1 MGTIAV
7 VAKETLDAK
16 NLASLMYC
24 FRDSLQEHKESLNS
38 LNVYPVPDGDTG
50 SNMAATLNSVV
61 SEIESLEENLEL
73 ENIIDAIS
81 HGSLMGAR
89 GNSGVII
96 SQILRG
102 FVSKIKNASR
112 KTIDANLFS
121 EALSEAASA
130 AYEAVGNPVEGTI
143 LTVVR
148 ETAEAAEKAASEKLS
163 LLPLAEIARE
173 AAKRSLDSTPELL
186 PVLARA
192 GVVDAG
198 GSGFLLMLDSLLHII
213 DDRPMPE
220 PEVVTASVD
229 SLILDVHDET
239 SNSGTRYE
247 VMYFLDAPDDLIPDF
262 KKAWSEIGDS
272 IVVVGGENIWNC
284 HVHTNNIGAAVEA
297 GISIGKP
304 YEIRV
309 TDLFEEIA
317 GNYHDHD
324 IADPVGCS
332 VIAVAN
338 GDGIGEIFRSLGATR
353 IVNGGQSMNPST
365 ADLLEAA
372 EATASE
378 HVIILPNNSNIVA
391 VAEQVDSQTS
401 KTVRVVGTHTVTEG
415 FASLLGYDPEAT
427 SDKNQTGMLQ
437 ASQMVESGEITTAV
451 RNSTSEIGEIKKGNF
466 LGLQKGKVTVV
477 AETIVEA
484 TNNLLK
490 EMIRKNMFSKWTEK
504 EKEILLM
511 KRGRYVEYYLLYD
524 RGTKFGLNSGG
535 NSEAILMSMPPTA
548 EWE

>member
-7 VAKETLDAK
+7 MALETLDSK
-16 NLASLMYC
+16 SLANLMYC
-24 FRDSLQEHKESLNS
+24 FSDALQGHKESLNS

-50 SNMAATLNSVV
+50 SNMAATLSSVV
-61 SEIESLEENLEL
+61 SEINSLEENPVL
-73 ENIIDAIS
+73 ENIIEAIS

-102 FVSKIKNASR
+102 FVSEIKSAS
-112 KTIDANLFS
+112 KKDIDATLFS
-121 EALSEAASA
+121 RALSAAASA

-148 ETAEAAEKAASEKLS
+148 ETAEATEKAVSEEHA
-163 LLPLAEIARE
+163 LLQVAEIARE

-213 DDRPMPE
+213 DDRLMPE
-220 PEVVTASVD
+220 PEVVTVSAD
-229 SLILDVHDET
+229 SLILDTHDDM

-247 VMYFLDAPDDLIPDF
+247 VMYFLEAPDDSMPDF

-297 GISIGKP
+297 GISVGKP
-304 YEIRV
+304 YDIRV
-309 TDLFEEIA
+309 TDLFEEVA
-317 GNYHDHD
+317 ENHHDHD

-338 GDGIGEIFRSLGATR
+338 GDGIGQIFRSLGATL
-353 IVNGGQSMNPST
+353 IVSGGQSMNPST
-365 ADLLEAA
+365 ADLLKAV

-427 SDKNQTGMLQ
+427 SEKNQTGMFQ

-451 RNSTSEIGEIKKGNF
+451 RESKSEIGEIKKGDF
-466 LGLQKGKVTVV
+466 LGLQKGKVTVI

-484 TNNLLK
+484 AKNLLN
-490 EMIRKNMFSKWTEK
+490 EMIDDEHEIVTLVAGEDSNEK
-504 EKEILLM
+504 ETDQIVAWVCAEHEELE
-511 KRGRYVEYYLLYD
+511 VEVHEGGQPLYHYYI
-524 RGTKFGLNSGG
+524 GI
-535 NSEAILMSMPPTA
+535 E
-548 EWE
+548 

>member
-7 VAKETLDAK
+7 VVKETLDAK

-490 EMIRKNMFSKWTEK
+490 EMISDEHEIVTLVSGEDSNKK
-504 EKEILLM
+504 ETDEI
-511 KRGRYVEYYLLYD
+511 VAWVNAEYEELEIEVHEGGQPLYPYYI
-524 RGTKFGLNSGG
+524 GI
-535 NSEAILMSMPPTA
+535 E
-548 EWE
+548 

>member
-1 MGTIAV
+1 MTTIAV
-7 VAKETLDAK
+7 VVKKILDAK

-24 FRDSLQEHKESLNS
+24 FRDALQEHKESLNS

-50 SNMAATLNSVV
+50 SNMAATLNAVV
-61 SEIESLEENLEL
+61 SEIESLEENIEM
-73 ENIIDAIS
+73 EKIINAIS

-102 FVSKIKNASR
+102 FVAKIKTAGLE
-112 KTIDANLFS
+112 TIDAGLFS
-121 EALSEAASA
+121 EALSESASA

-148 ETAEAAEKAASEKLS
+148 EAAEATEKAVPSKCDLLS
-163 LLPLAEIARE
+163 LGEIARE
-173 AAKRSLDSTPELL
+173 AAKNSLDSTPELL

-198 GSGFLLMLDSLLHII
+198 GSGFLLMLDSLLHVI
-213 DDRPMPE
+213 DGRPMPE
-220 PEVVTASVD
+220 PEVVTVSVD
-229 SLILDVHDET
+229 SLVLDVHDDM
-239 SNSGTRYE
+239 SSSATRYE
-247 VMYFLDAPDDLIPDF
+247 VMYFLEAPDDLIPDF

-297 GISIGKP
+297 GISVGKP

-317 GNYHDHD
+317 DKHYDHD

-338 GDGIGEIFRSLGATR
+338 GAGIGEIFRSLGATR
-353 IVNGGQSMNPST
+353 IVSGGQSMNPST

-391 VAEQVDSQTS
+391 VAEQVNSQTS
-401 KTVRVVGTHTVTEG
+401 KTVRVVETHTITEG

-427 SDKNQTGMLQ
+427 SEKNQTGMSE
-437 ASQMVESGEITTAV
+437 ASQIVESGEVTTAV
-451 RNSTSEIGEIKKGNF
+451 RDSTSEVGEIKKGNF

-477 AETIVEA
+477 AENIVEA
-484 TNNLLK
+484 ATALLK
-490 EMIRKNMFSKWTEK
+490 KMIIDEHEIVTLISGEDSNEEETD
-504 EKEILLM
+504 EILAWINAEHEDLE
-511 KRGRYVEYYLLYD
+511 VEVHEGGQPLYPYYI
-524 RGTKFGLNSGG
+524 GI
-535 NSEAILMSMPPTA
+535 E
-548 EWE
+548 

>member
-7 VAKETLDAK
+7 VVKETLDAK

-427 SDKNQTGMLQ
+427 SEKNQTGMLQ

-451 RNSTSEIGEIKKGNF
+451 RDSTSEIGEIKKGNF

-490 EMIRKNMFSKWTEK
+490 EMISDEHEIVTLVSGEDSNKK
-504 EKEILLM
+504 ETDEI
-511 KRGRYVEYYLLYD
+511 VAWV
-524 RGTKFGLNSGG
+524 
-535 NSEAILMSMPPTA
+535 NSEYEELEVEVHEGGQPLYPYYIGI
-548 EWE
+548 E

>member
-1 MGTIAV
+1 MAL
-7 VAKETLDAK
+7 ETLDSK
-16 NLASLMYC
+16 NLANLMYC
-24 FRDSLQEHKESLNS
+24 FRDALQDHKESLNS

-50 SNMAATLNSVV
+50 SNMVATLNSVV
-61 SEIESLEENLEL
+61 SEIESLEENPEL
-73 ENIIDAIS
+73 ENIIEAIS

-89 GNSGVII
+89 GNSGVIV

-102 FVSKIKNASR
+102 FVSEIKSASR

-121 EALSEAASA
+121 EALSAASSA

-148 ETAEAAEKAASEKLS
+148 ETAEAAEKAASEES
-163 LLPLAEIARE
+163 DLLPVAEIARE
-173 AAKRSLDSTPELL
+173 AAKHSLDSTPELL

-198 GSGFLLMLDSLLHII
+198 GSGFLLMMDSLLHVI

-220 PEVVTASVD
+220 PEVVTVSVD

-247 VMYFLDAPDDLIPDF
+247 VMYFLEAPDDLIPDF

-297 GISIGKP
+297 GISVGKP

-309 TDLFEEIA
+309 TDLFEEVA
-317 GNYHDHD
+317 ENHHDHD
-324 IADPVGCS
+324 VADPVGCS

-353 IVNGGQSMNPST
+353 IVKGGQSMNPST

-391 VAEQVDSQTS
+391 VAEQVDLQTS

-427 SDKNQTGMLQ
+427 SDKNQTGMSQ

-451 RNSTSEIGEIKKGNF
+451 RESTTEIGEIKKGDF
-466 LGLQKGKVTVV
+466 LGLQKGKVTVI

-484 TNNLLK
+484 TKNLLK
-490 EMIRKNMFSKWTEK
+490 EMISDEHEIVTLVTGEESNQK
-504 EKEILLM
+504 ETDEITAWVDAE
-511 KRGRYVEYYLLYD
+511 YEVIEVEVHAGGQPLYPYYI
-524 RGTKFGLNSGG
+524 GI
-535 NSEAILMSMPPTA
+535 E
-548 EWE
+548 

>member
-7 VAKETLDAK
+7 VVKETLDAK

-96 SQILRG
+96 SEILRG

-451 RNSTSEIGEIKKGNF
+451 RDSTSEIGEIKKGNF

-490 EMIRKNMFSKWTEK
+490 EMISDEHEIVTLVSGEDSNKK
-504 EKEILLM
+504 ETDEIVAWVNAEYEELE
-511 KRGRYVEYYLLYD
+511 VEVHEGGQPLYPYYI
-524 RGTKFGLNSGG
+524 GI
-535 NSEAILMSMPPTA
+535 E
-548 EWE
+548 

>member
-1 MGTIAV
+1 MAL
-7 VAKETLDAK
+7 ETLDSK
-16 NLASLMYC
+16 NLANLMYC
-24 FRDSLQEHKESLNS
+24 FRDALQDHKESLNS
-38 LNVYPVPDGDTG
+38 LNVCPVPDGDTG
-50 SNMAATLNSVV
+50 SNMVATLNSVV
-61 SEIESLEENLEL
+61 SEIESLEENPEL
-73 ENIIDAIS
+73 ENIIEAIS

-89 GNSGVII
+89 GNSGVIV

-102 FVSKIKNASR
+102 FVSKIKSASR

-121 EALSEAASA
+121 EALSAASSA
-130 AYEAVGNPVEGTI
+130 AYAAVGNPVEGTI

-148 ETAEAAEKAASEKLS
+148 ETAEAAEKAVSEESDLLS
-163 LLPLAEIARE
+163 VAEIARE
-173 AAKRSLDSTPELL
+173 AAKHSLDSTPELL

-198 GSGFLLMLDSLLHII
+198 GSGFLLMMDSLLHVI

-220 PEVVTASVD
+220 PEVVTVSVD

-247 VMYFLDAPDDLIPDF
+247 VMYFLEAPDDLIPDF

-297 GISIGKP
+297 GISVGKP

-309 TDLFEEIA
+309 TDLFEEVA
-317 GNYHDHD
+317 ENHHDHD
-324 IADPVGCS
+324 VADPVGCS

-353 IVNGGQSMNPST
+353 IVKGGQSMNPST

-391 VAEQVDSQTS
+391 VAEQVDLQTS

-427 SDKNQTGMLQ
+427 SDKNQTGMSQ

-451 RNSTSEIGEIKKGNF
+451 RESTTEIGEIKKGDF
-466 LGLQKGKVTVV
+466 LGLQKGKVTVI

-484 TNNLLK
+484 TKNLLK
-490 EMIRKNMFSKWTEK
+490 EMISDEHEIVTLVTGEDSNQK
-504 EKEILLM
+504 ETDEITAWVDAE
-511 KRGRYVEYYLLYD
+511 YEVIEVEVHAGGQPLYPYYI
-524 RGTKFGLNSGG
+524 GI
-535 NSEAILMSMPPTA
+535 E
-548 EWE
+548 

>member
-1 MGTIAV
+1 MAL
-7 VAKETLDAK
+7 ETLDSK
-16 NLASLMYC
+16 NLANLMYC
-24 FRDSLQEHKESLNS
+24 FRDALQDHNESLNS

-50 SNMAATLNSVV
+50 SNMVATLNSVV
-61 SEIESLEENLEL
+61 SEIESLEENPEL
-73 ENIIDAIS
+73 ENIIEAIS

-89 GNSGVII
+89 GNSGVIV

-102 FVSKIKNASR
+102 FVSEIKSASI

-121 EALSEAASA
+121 EALSAASSA

-148 ETAEAAEKAASEKLS
+148 ETAEAAEKAASEES
-163 LLPLAEIARE
+163 DLLPVAEIARE
-173 AAKRSLDSTPELL
+173 AAKHSLDSTPELL

-198 GSGFLLMLDSLLHII
+198 GSGFLLMMDSLLHVI
-213 DDRPMPE
+213 DDRPMSE
-220 PEVVTASVD
+220 PEVVTVSVD

-247 VMYFLDAPDDLIPDF
+247 VMYFLEAPDDLIPDF

-297 GISIGKP
+297 GISVGKP

-309 TDLFEEIA
+309 TDLFEEVA
-317 GNYHDHD
+317 ENHHDHD
-324 IADPVGCS
+324 VADPVGCS

-353 IVNGGQSMNPST
+353 IVKGGQSMNPST

-391 VAEQVDSQTS
+391 VAEQVDLQTS

-427 SDKNQTGMLQ
+427 SDKNQTGMSQ

-451 RNSTSEIGEIKKGNF
+451 RESTTEIGEIKKGDF
-466 LGLQKGKVTVV
+466 LGLQKGKVTVI

-484 TNNLLK
+484 TKNLLK
-490 EMIRKNMFSKWTEK
+490 EMISDEHEIVTLVTGEDSNQK
-504 EKEILLM
+504 ETDEITAWVDAE
-511 KRGRYVEYYLLYD
+511 YEVIEVEVHAGGQPLYPYYI
-524 RGTKFGLNSGG
+524 GI
-535 NSEAILMSMPPTA
+535 E
-548 EWE
+548 

>member
-1 MGTIAV
+1 MAL
-7 VAKETLDAK
+7 ETLDSK
-16 NLASLMYC
+16 NLANLMYC
-24 FRDSLQEHKESLNS
+24 FRDALQDHKESLNS

-50 SNMAATLNSVV
+50 SNMVATLNSVV
-61 SEIESLEENLEL
+61 SEIESLEENPEL
-73 ENIIDAIS
+73 ENIIEAIS

-89 GNSGVII
+89 GNSGVIV

-102 FVSKIKNASR
+102 FVSKIKSASR

-121 EALSEAASA
+121 EALSAASSA

-148 ETAEAAEKAASEKLS
+148 ETAEAAEKAASEES
-163 LLPLAEIARE
+163 DLLPVAEIARE
-173 AAKRSLDSTPELL
+173 AAKHSLDSTPELL

-198 GSGFLLMLDSLLHII
+198 GSGFLLMMDSLLHVI

-220 PEVVTASVD
+220 PEVVTVSVD

-247 VMYFLDAPDDLIPDF
+247 VMYFLEAPDDLIPDF

-297 GISIGKP
+297 GISVGKP

-309 TDLFEEIA
+309 TDLFEEVA
-317 GNYHDHD
+317 ENHHDHD
-324 IADPVGCS
+324 VADPVGCS

-353 IVNGGQSMNPST
+353 IVKGGQSMNPST

-391 VAEQVDSQTS
+391 VAEQVDLQTS

-427 SDKNQTGMLQ
+427 SDKNQTGMSQ
-437 ASQMVESGEITTAV
+437 AAQMVESGEITTAV
-451 RNSTSEIGEIKKGNF
+451 RESTTEIGEIKKGDF
-466 LGLQKGKVTVV
+466 LGLQKGKVTVI

-484 TNNLLK
+484 TKNLLK
-490 EMIRKNMFSKWTEK
+490 EMISDEHEIVTLVTGEDSNQK
-504 EKEILLM
+504 ETDEITAWVDAE
-511 KRGRYVEYYLLYD
+511 YEVIEVEVHAGGQPLYPYYI
-524 RGTKFGLNSGG
+524 GI
-535 NSEAILMSMPPTA
+535 E
-548 EWE
+548 

>member
-220 PEVVTASVD
+220 PEVVTASLD

-239 SNSGTRYE
+239 SNS
-247 VMYFLDAPDDLIPDF
+247 LSLIH
-262 KKAWSEIGDS
+262 I
-272 IVVVGGENIWNC
+272 
-284 HVHTNNIGAAVEA
+284 
-297 GISIGKP
+297 
-304 YEIRV
+304 
-309 TDLFEEIA
+309 
-317 GNYHDHD
+317 
-324 IADPVGCS
+324 
-332 VIAVAN
+332 
-338 GDGIGEIFRSLGATR
+338 
-353 IVNGGQSMNPST
+353 
-365 ADLLEAA
+365 
-372 EATASE
+372 
-378 HVIILPNNSNIVA
+378 
-391 VAEQVDSQTS
+391 
-401 KTVRVVGTHTVTEG
+401 
-415 FASLLGYDPEAT
+415 
-427 SDKNQTGMLQ
+427 
-437 ASQMVESGEITTAV
+437 
-451 RNSTSEIGEIKKGNF
+451 
-466 LGLQKGKVTVV
+466 
-477 AETIVEA
+477 
-484 TNNLLK
+484 
-490 EMIRKNMFSKWTEK
+490 
-504 EKEILLM
+504 
-511 KRGRYVEYYLLYD
+511 
-524 RGTKFGLNSGG
+524 
-535 NSEAILMSMPPTA
+535 
-548 EWE
+548 

>member
-7 VAKETLDAK
+7 VVKETLDAK

-148 ETAEAAEKAASEKLS
+148 ETAEAAEKATSEKLS

-451 RNSTSEIGEIKKGNF
+451 RDSTSEIGEIKKGNF

-490 EMIRKNMFSKWTEK
+490 EMISDEHEIVTLVSGEDSNKK
-504 EKEILLM
+504 ETDEI
-511 KRGRYVEYYLLYD
+511 VAWV
-524 RGTKFGLNSGG
+524 
-535 NSEAILMSMPPTA
+535 NSEYEELEVEVHEGGQPLYPYYIGI
-548 EWE
+548 E

>member
-317 GNYHDHD
+317 GNYHDHG

-427 SDKNQTGMLQ
+427 SEKNQTGMLQ

-451 RNSTSEIGEIKKGNF
+451 RDSTSEIGEIKKGNF

-490 EMIRKNMFSKWTEK
+490 EMISDEHEIVTLVSGEDSNKK
-504 EKEILLM
+504 ETDEI
-511 KRGRYVEYYLLYD
+511 VAWV
-524 RGTKFGLNSGG
+524 
-535 NSEAILMSMPPTA
+535 NSEYEELEVEVHEGGQPLYPYYIGI
-548 EWE
+548 E

>member
-1 MGTIAV
+1 MAL
-7 VAKETLDAK
+7 ETLDPK
-16 NLASLMYC
+16 NLANLMHC
-24 FRDSLQEHKESLNS
+24 FRDALQDHKESLNS

-61 SEIESLEENLEL
+61 SEINSLEENAEL
-73 ENIIDAIS
+73 ENIIEAIS

-102 FVSKIKNASR
+102 FVSEIKSASR
-112 KTIDANLFS
+112 ETIDANLFS
-121 EALSEAASA
+121 EALSAAAAA

-148 ETAEAAEKAASEKLS
+148 ETAEAAEKAVSEKFS
-163 LLPLAEIARE
+163 LLPVAEIARE

-198 GSGFLLMLDSLLHII
+198 GSGFLLMMDSLLHVI

-220 PEVVTASVD
+220 PEAVTVSVD
-229 SLILDVHDET
+229 ALILDVHDET
-239 SNSGTRYE
+239 SNNGTRYE
-247 VMYFLDAPDDLIPDF
+247 VMYFLEAPDDSIPDF

-297 GISIGKP
+297 GISVGRP
-304 YEIRV
+304 YDIRV
-309 TDLFEEIA
+309 TDLFEEVA
-317 GNYHDHD
+317 ENYHDHE
-324 IADPVGCS
+324 ITDPVGCS

-353 IVNGGQSMNPST
+353 IVHGGQSMNPST

-427 SDKNQTGMLQ
+427 SEKNQTGMSQ
-437 ASQMVESGEITTAV
+437 ASQTVESGEITTAV
-451 RNSTSEIGEIKKGNF
+451 RGSTSEIGEIKKGDF
-466 LGLQKGKVTVV
+466 LGLQKGKVTVI
-477 AETIVEA
+477 AATIVEA

-490 EMIRKNMFSKWTEK
+490 EMISNEHEIVTLVAGEDSNEK
-504 EKEILLM
+504 ETDEIVAWVNAEYEELE
-511 KRGRYVEYYLLYD
+511 VEVHEGGQPLYLYYI
-524 RGTKFGLNSGG
+524 GI
-535 NSEAILMSMPPTA
+535 E
-548 EWE
+548 

>member
-7 VAKETLDAK
+7 VAIENLDANNIAK
-16 NLASLMYC
+16 LMYC
-24 FRDSLQEHKESLNS
+24 FRDALQEHKESLNS

-50 SNMAATLNSVV
+50 SNMTATLNSVV
-61 SEIESLEENLEL
+61 SEIESLEDPEF
-73 ENIIDAIS
+73 ENIIEAIS

-102 FVSKIKNASR
+102 FVSEIKNASK

-121 EALSEAASA
+121 DALRAAASA

-148 ETAEAAEKAASEKLS
+148 ETAEAAEKS
-163 LLPLAEIARE
+163 LLEHSNLLMVAETARE
-173 AAKRSLDSTPELL
+173 AAKRSLDSTPDLL

-198 GSGFLLMLDSLLHII
+198 GSGFLLMLDSLLHVI

-220 PEVVTASVD
+220 PEIVKASVD
-229 SLILDVHDET
+229 SLILDIHDDT
-239 SNSGTRYE
+239 TNSGTRYE
-247 VMYFLDAPDDLIPDF
+247 VMYFLDAPDDLIPGF

-304 YEIRV
+304 HDIRV

-317 GNYHDHD
+317 ENHHEQDH
-324 IADPVGCS
+324 ADPIGCS
-332 VIAVAN
+332 VIAVSN
-338 GDGIGEIFRSLGATR
+338 GDGIGDIFRSLGATR
-353 IVNGGQSMNPST
+353 VVSGGQSMNPST
-365 ADLLEAA
+365 ADLLEAV
-372 EATASE
+372 EAIASE

-401 KTVRVVGTHTVTEG
+401 KTIRVVETHTVTEG
-415 FASLLGYDPEAT
+415 FASLLGYDPEGT
-427 SDKNQTGMLQ
+427 SDKNQTDMTQ
-437 ASQMVESGEITTAV
+437 FSQMVESGEITTAV
-451 RNSTSEIGEIKKGNF
+451 RESASDVGQIKKGDF
-466 LGLQKGKVTVV
+466 LGLRKGKVTVI

-484 TNNLLK
+484 TRNLLK
-490 EMIRKNMFSKWTEK
+490 EMISDDHEIITLVAGRDSNKK
-504 EKEILLM
+504 ETDEVVAWVSNEYEALE
-511 KRGRYVEYYLLYD
+511 VEVHEGGQPLYQYYI
-524 RGTKFGLNSGG
+524 GI
-535 NSEAILMSMPPTA
+535 E
-548 EWE
+548 

>member
-1 MGTIAV
+1 MAL
-7 VAKETLDAK
+7 ETLDSK
-16 NLASLMYC
+16 NLANLMYC
-24 FRDSLQEHKESLNS
+24 FRDALQDHKESLNS

-50 SNMAATLNSVV
+50 SNMVATLNSVV
-61 SEIESLEENLEL
+61 SEIESLEENPEL
-73 ENIIDAIS
+73 ENIIEAIS

-89 GNSGVII
+89 GNSGVIV

-102 FVSKIKNASR
+102 FVSKIKSASR

-121 EALSEAASA
+121 EALSAASSA

-148 ETAEAAEKAASEKLS
+148 ETAEAAEKAASEES
-163 LLPLAEIARE
+163 DLLPVAEIARE
-173 AAKRSLDSTPELL
+173 AAKHSLDSTPELL

-198 GSGFLLMLDSLLHII
+198 GSGFLLMMDSLLHVI

-220 PEVVTASVD
+220 PEVVTVSVD

-247 VMYFLDAPDDLIPDF
+247 VMYFLEAPDDLIPDF

-297 GISIGKP
+297 GISVGKP

-309 TDLFEEIA
+309 TDLFEEVA
-317 GNYHDHD
+317 ENHHDHD
-324 IADPVGCS
+324 VADPVGCS

-353 IVNGGQSMNPST
+353 IVKGGQSMNPST

-391 VAEQVDSQTS
+391 VAEQVDLQTS

-427 SDKNQTGMLQ
+427 SDKNQTGMSQ
-437 ASQMVESGEITTAV
+437 AAQMVESGEITTAV
-451 RNSTSEIGEIKKGNF
+451 RESTTEIGEIKKGDF
-466 LGLQKGKVTVV
+466 LGLQKGKVTVI

-484 TNNLLK
+484 TKNLLK
-490 EMIRKNMFSKWTEK
+490 EMISDEHEIVTLVTGEDSNQK
-504 EKEILLM
+504 ETDEITAWVDAE
-511 KRGRYVEYYLLYD
+511 YEVIEVEVHAGGQPLSPYYI
-524 RGTKFGLNSGG
+524 GI
-535 NSEAILMSMPPTA
+535 E
-548 EWE
+548 

>member
-1 MGTIAV
+1 MTTIAV
-7 VAKETLDAK
+7 VVKKILDAK

-24 FRDSLQEHKESLNS
+24 FRDALQEHKESLNS

-50 SNMAATLNSVV
+50 SNMAATLNAVV
-61 SEIESLEENLEL
+61 SEIESLEENIEM
-73 ENIIDAIS
+73 EKIINAIS

-102 FVSKIKNASR
+102 FVAKIKTAGLE
-112 KTIDANLFS
+112 TIDAGLFS
-121 EALSEAASA
+121 EALSESASA

-148 ETAEAAEKAASEKLS
+148 EAAEATEKAVPSKCDLLS
-163 LLPLAEIARE
+163 LGEIARE
-173 AAKRSLDSTPELL
+173 AAKNSLDSTPELL

-198 GSGFLLMLDSLLHII
+198 GSGFLLMLDSLLHVI
-213 DDRPMPE
+213 DGRPMPE
-220 PEVVTASVD
+220 PEVVTVSVD
-229 SLILDVHDET
+229 SLVLDVHDDM
-239 SNSGTRYE
+239 SSSATRYE
-247 VMYFLDAPDDLIPDF
+247 VMYFLEAPDDLIPDF

-297 GISIGKP
+297 GISVGKP

-317 GNYHDHD
+317 DNHYDHD

-338 GDGIGEIFRSLGATR
+338 GSGIGEIFRSLGATR
-353 IVNGGQSMNPST
+353 IVSGGQSMNPST

-391 VAEQVDSQTS
+391 VAEQVNSQTS
-401 KTVRVVGTHTVTEG
+401 KTVRVVETHTVTEG

-427 SDKNQTGMLQ
+427 SEKNQTGMSE
-437 ASQMVESGEITTAV
+437 ASQMVESGEVTTAV
-451 RNSTSEIGEIKKGNF
+451 RDSTSEIGEIKKGNF

-477 AETIVEA
+477 AENIVEA
-484 TNNLLK
+484 ATALLK
-490 EMIRKNMFSKWTEK
+490 KMIIDEHEIVTLISGEDSNEEETD
-504 EKEILLM
+504 EILAWINAEHEDLE
-511 KRGRYVEYYLLYD
+511 VEVHEGGQPLYPYYI
-524 RGTKFGLNSGG
+524 GI
-535 NSEAILMSMPPTA
+535 E
-548 EWE
+548 

>member
-7 VAKETLDAK
+7 VALENLDSK
-16 NLASLMYC
+16 NLARLMHC
-24 FRDSLQEHKESLNS
+24 FSDALQDHRENLNS

-50 SNMAATLNSVV
+50 SNMSATLNSVV
-61 SEIESLEENLEL
+61 NEIESLGAEPEL
-73 ENIIDAIS
+73 ESVIDAIS

-102 FVSKIKNASR
+102 FVSEVKKNIH
-112 KTIDANLFS
+112 KKMIDTELFS
-121 EALSEAASA
+121 QALSAASAA

-148 ETAEAAEKAASEKLS
+148 ETAEAVERITEDGHDLLS
-163 LLPLAEIARE
+163 VVQAGRV
-173 AAKRSLDSTPELL
+173 AAKQSLDSTPDLL
-186 PVLARA
+186 PVLAKA

-198 GSGFLLMLDSLLHII
+198 GSGFLLLLDSFLYVI
-213 DDRPMPE
+213 DDHPIPE
-220 PEVVTASVD
+220 PEVLVTTVD
-229 SLILDVHDET
+229 SLILDSHDDV

-247 VMYFLDAPDDLIPDF
+247 VMYFLEAPDALISDF

-284 HVHTNNIGAAVEA
+284 HVHTNDIGAAVEA
-297 GISIGKP
+297 GIAIGKP

-309 TDLFEEIA
+309 TDLYEEVA
-317 GNYHDHD
+317 GNLHDHGSE

-365 ADLLEAA
+365 ADLLEAV
-372 EATASE
+372 EATSSE

-391 VAEQVDSQTS
+391 VAKQVDSQTTKS
-401 KTVRVVGTHTVTEG
+401 VCVVETHSVTEG

-427 SDKNQTGMLQ
+427 SEKNQTGMTQ
-437 ASQMVESGEITTAV
+437 ASHSVESGEITKAV
-451 RNSTSEIGEIKKGNF
+451 RDSSSDLGEIKKGDY
-466 LGLQKGKVTVV
+466 LGLKYGKVAVIASNLV
-477 AETIVEA
+477 GAA
-484 TNNLLK
+484 KNLLID
-490 EMIRKNMFSKWTEK
+490 MILDEH
-504 EKEILLM
+504 EILTLVS
-511 KRGRYVEYYLLYD
+511 GEGSTSQETDEIVSWVNTEYEELEVEVHEGGQPLYPYYI
-524 RGTKFGLNSGG
+524 GI
-535 NSEAILMSMPPTA
+535 E
-548 EWE
+548 

>member
-7 VAKETLDAK
+7 VVKETLDAK

-163 LLPLAEIARE
+163 LLPLVEIARE

-427 SDKNQTGMLQ
+427 SEKNQTGMLQ

-451 RNSTSEIGEIKKGNF
+451 RDSTSEIGEIKKGNF

-490 EMIRKNMFSKWTEK
+490 EMISDEHEIVTLVSGEDSNKK
-504 EKEILLM
+504 ETDEIVAWVNAEYEELE
-511 KRGRYVEYYLLYD
+511 VEVHEGGQPLYPYYI
-524 RGTKFGLNSGG
+524 GI
-535 NSEAILMSMPPTA
+535 E
-548 EWE
+548 

>member
-1 MGTIAV
+1 MTTIAV

-50 SNMAATLNSVV
+50 SNMAATLNAVV
-61 SEIESLEENLEL
+61 SEIESLEENIEM
-73 ENIIDAIS
+73 EKIINAIS

-102 FVSKIKNASR
+102 FVAKIKNAGLE
-112 KTIDANLFS
+112 TIDAGLFS
-121 EALSEAASA
+121 EALSESASA

-148 ETAEAAEKAASEKLS
+148 EAAEATEKAVPSKCDLLS
-163 LLPLAEIARE
+163 LGEIARE
-173 AAKRSLDSTPELL
+173 AAKHSLDSTPELL

-198 GSGFLLMLDSLLHII
+198 GSGFLLMLDSLLHVI
-213 DDRPMPE
+213 DGRPMPE
-220 PEVVTASVD
+220 PEVVTVSVD
-229 SLILDVHDET
+229 SLVLDVHDDM
-239 SNSGTRYE
+239 SSSATRYE
-247 VMYFLDAPDDLIPDF
+247 VMYFLEAPDDLIPDF

-297 GISIGKP
+297 GISVGKP

-317 GNYHDHD
+317 DNHYDHD

-338 GDGIGEIFRSLGATR
+338 GAGIGEIFRSLGATR
-353 IVNGGQSMNPST
+353 IVSGGQSMNPST

-391 VAEQVDSQTS
+391 VAEQVNSQTS
-401 KTVRVVGTHTVTEG
+401 KTVRVVETHTVTEG

-427 SDKNQTGMLQ
+427 SEKNQTGMSE
-437 ASQMVESGEITTAV
+437 ASQMVESGEVTTAV
-451 RNSTSEIGEIKKGNF
+451 RDSTSEIGEIKKGNF

-477 AETIVEA
+477 AENIVEA
-484 TNNLLK
+484 ATALLK
-490 EMIRKNMFSKWTEK
+490 KMIIDEHEIVTLISGEDSNEEETD
-504 EKEILLM
+504 EILAWINAEHEDLE
-511 KRGRYVEYYLLYD
+511 VEVHEGGQPLYPYYI
-524 RGTKFGLNSGG
+524 GI
-535 NSEAILMSMPPTA
+535 E
-548 EWE
+548 

>member
-1 MGTIAV
+1 MTTIAV

-50 SNMAATLNSVV
+50 SNMAATLNAVV
-61 SEIESLEENLEL
+61 SEIESLEENIEM
-73 ENIIDAIS
+73 EKIINAIS

-102 FVSKIKNASR
+102 FVAKIKTAGLE
-112 KTIDANLFS
+112 TIDAGLFS
-121 EALSEAASA
+121 EALSESASA

-148 ETAEAAEKAASEKLS
+148 EAAEATEKAVPSKCDLLS
-163 LLPLAEIARE
+163 LGEIARE
-173 AAKRSLDSTPELL
+173 AAKHSLDSTPELL

-198 GSGFLLMLDSLLHII
+198 GSGFLLMLDSLLHVI
-213 DDRPMPE
+213 DGRPMPE
-220 PEVVTASVD
+220 PEVVTVSVD
-229 SLILDVHDET
+229 SLVLDVHDDM
-239 SNSGTRYE
+239 SSSATRYE
-247 VMYFLDAPDDLIPDF
+247 VMYFLEAPDDLIPDF

-297 GISIGKP
+297 GISVGKP

-317 GNYHDHD
+317 DNHYDHN

-338 GDGIGEIFRSLGATR
+338 GAGIGEIFRSLGATR
-353 IVNGGQSMNPST
+353 IVSGGQSMNPST

-391 VAEQVDSQTS
+391 VAEQVNSQTS
-401 KTVRVVGTHTVTEG
+401 KTVRVVETHTVTEG

-427 SDKNQTGMLQ
+427 SEKNQTGMSE
-437 ASQMVESGEITTAV
+437 ASQMVESGEVTTAV
-451 RNSTSEIGEIKKGNF
+451 RDSTSEIGEIKKGNF

-477 AETIVEA
+477 AENIVEA
-484 TNNLLK
+484 ATALLK
-490 EMIRKNMFSKWTEK
+490 KMIIDEHEIVTLISGEDSNEEETD
-504 EKEILLM
+504 EILAWINAEHEDLE
-511 KRGRYVEYYLLYD
+511 VEVHEGGQPLYPYYI
-524 RGTKFGLNSGG
+524 GI
-535 NSEAILMSMPPTA
+535 E
-548 EWE
+548 

>member
-96 SQILRG
+96 SEILRG

-163 LLPLAEIARE
+163 LLPLVEIARE

-451 RNSTSEIGEIKKGNF
+451 RDSTSEIGEIKKGNF

-490 EMIRKNMFSKWTEK
+490 EMISDEHEIVTLVSGEDSNKK
-504 EKEILLM
+504 ETDEIVAWVNAEYEELE
-511 KRGRYVEYYLLYD
+511 VEVHEGGQPLYPYYI
-524 RGTKFGLNSGG
+524 GI
-535 NSEAILMSMPPTA
+535 E
-548 EWE
+548 

>member
-1 MGTIAV
+1 MATIAV
-7 VAKETLDAK
+7 VAIENLDANNIAK
-16 NLASLMYC
+16 LMYC
-24 FRDSLQEHKESLNS
+24 FRDALQEHKESLNS

-50 SNMAATLNSVV
+50 SNMTATLNSVV
-61 SEIESLEENLEL
+61 SEIESLEDPEF
-73 ENIIDAIS
+73 ENIIEAIS

-102 FVSKIKNASR
+102 FVSEIKNASK

-121 EALSEAASA
+121 DALRAAASA

-148 ETAEAAEKAASEKLS
+148 ETAEAAEKS
-163 LLPLAEIARE
+163 LLEHSNLLMVVETARE
-173 AAKRSLDSTPELL
+173 AAKRSLDSTPDLL

-198 GSGFLLMLDSLLHII
+198 GSGFLLMLDSLLHVI

-220 PEVVTASVD
+220 PEIVKASVD
-229 SLILDVHDET
+229 SLILDIHDDT
-239 SNSGTRYE
+239 TNSGTRYE
-247 VMYFLDAPDDLIPDF
+247 VMYFLDAPDDLIPGF

-304 YEIRV
+304 HDIRV

-317 GNYHDHD
+317 ENHHEQDH
-324 IADPVGCS
+324 ADPIGCS
-332 VIAVAN
+332 VIAVSN
-338 GDGIGEIFRSLGATR
+338 GDGIGDIFRSLGATR
-353 IVNGGQSMNPST
+353 VVNGGQSMNPST
-365 ADLLEAA
+365 ADLLEAV
-372 EATASE
+372 EAIASE

-401 KTVRVVGTHTVTEG
+401 KTIRVVETHTVTEG
-415 FASLLGYDPEAT
+415 FASLLGYDPEGT
-427 SDKNQTGMLQ
+427 SDKNQTDMTQ
-437 ASQMVESGEITTAV
+437 FSQMVESGEITTAV
-451 RNSTSEIGEIKKGNF
+451 RESASDVGQIKKGDF
-466 LGLQKGKVTVV
+466 LGLRKGKVTVI

-484 TNNLLK
+484 TRNLLK
-490 EMIRKNMFSKWTEK
+490 EMISDDHEIITLVAGRDSNKK
-504 EKEILLM
+504 ETDEVVAWVSNEYEALE
-511 KRGRYVEYYLLYD
+511 VEVHEGGQPLYQYYI
-524 RGTKFGLNSGG
+524 GI
-535 NSEAILMSMPPTA
+535 E
-548 EWE
+548 

>member
-1 MGTIAV
+1 MAL
-7 VAKETLDAK
+7 ETLDPK
-16 NLASLMYC
+16 NLANLMHC
-24 FRDSLQEHKESLNS
+24 FRDALQDHKESLNS

-61 SEIESLEENLEL
+61 SEINSLEENAEL
-73 ENIIDAIS
+73 ENIIEAIS

-102 FVSKIKNASR
+102 FVSEIKSASR
-112 KTIDANLFS
+112 ETIDANLFS
-121 EALSEAASA
+121 EALSAAAAA

-148 ETAEAAEKAASEKLS
+148 ETAEAAEKAVSEKSS
-163 LLPLAEIARE
+163 LLPVAEIARE

-198 GSGFLLMLDSLLHII
+198 GSGFLLMMDSLLHVI

-220 PEVVTASVD
+220 PEAVTVSVD
-229 SLILDVHDET
+229 ALILDVHDET
-239 SNSGTRYE
+239 NNNGTRYE
-247 VMYFLDAPDDLIPDF
+247 VMYFLEAPDDSIPDF

-297 GISIGKP
+297 GISVGRP
-304 YEIRV
+304 YDIRV
-309 TDLFEEIA
+309 TDLFEEVA
-317 GNYHDHD
+317 ENHHDHE

-353 IVNGGQSMNPST
+353 IVHGGQSMNPST

-401 KTVRVVGTHTVTEG
+401 KTVRVVETHTVTEG

-427 SDKNQTGMLQ
+427 SEKNQTGMSQ
-437 ASQMVESGEITTAV
+437 ASQTVESGEITTAV
-451 RNSTSEIGEIKKGNF
+451 RESTSEIGEIKKGDF
-466 LGLQKGKVTVV
+466 LGLQKGKVTVI
-477 AETIVEA
+477 AATIVEA

-490 EMIRKNMFSKWTEK
+490 EMISNEHEIVTLVAGEDSNEK
-504 EKEILLM
+504 ETDEIVAWVNAEYEELE
-511 KRGRYVEYYLLYD
+511 VEVHEGGQPLYPYYI
-524 RGTKFGLNSGG
+524 GI
-535 NSEAILMSMPPTA
+535 E
-548 EWE
+548 

>member
-61 SEIESLEENLEL
+61 SEIESLEGNLEL

-490 EMIRKNMFSKWTEK
+490 EMISDEHEIVTLVSGEDSNKK
-504 EKEILLM
+504 ETDEI
-511 KRGRYVEYYLLYD
+511 VAWV
-524 RGTKFGLNSGG
+524 
-535 NSEAILMSMPPTA
+535 NSEYEELEVEVHEGGQPLYPYYIGI
-548 EWE
+548 E

>member
-7 VAKETLDAK
+7 VVKETLDAK

-163 LLPLAEIARE
+163 LLPLVEIARE

-490 EMIRKNMFSKWTEK
+490 EMISDEHEIVTLVSGEDSNKK
-504 EKEILLM
+504 ETDEI
-511 KRGRYVEYYLLYD
+511 VAWV
-524 RGTKFGLNSGG
+524 
-535 NSEAILMSMPPTA
+535 NSEYEELEVEVHEGGQPLYPYYIGI
-548 EWE
+548 E

>member
-1 MGTIAV
+1 MTTIAV
-7 VAKETLDAK
+7 VVKKILDAK

-24 FRDSLQEHKESLNS
+24 FRDALQEHKESLNS

-50 SNMAATLNSVV
+50 SNMAATLNAVV
-61 SEIESLEENLEL
+61 SEIESLEENIEM
-73 ENIIDAIS
+73 EKIINAIS

-102 FVSKIKNASR
+102 FVAKIKTAGLE
-112 KTIDANLFS
+112 TIDAGLFS
-121 EALSEAASA
+121 EALSESASA

-148 ETAEAAEKAASEKLS
+148 EAAEATEKAVPSKFDLLS
-163 LLPLAEIARE
+163 LGEIARE
-173 AAKRSLDSTPELL
+173 AAKHSLDSTPELL

-198 GSGFLLMLDSLLHII
+198 GSGFLLMLDSLLHVI
-213 DDRPMPE
+213 DGRPMPE
-220 PEVVTASVD
+220 PEVVTVSVD
-229 SLILDVHDET
+229 SLVLDVHDDM
-239 SNSGTRYE
+239 SSSATRYE
-247 VMYFLDAPDDLIPDF
+247 VMYFLEAPDELIPDF

-297 GISIGKP
+297 GISVGKP

-317 GNYHDHD
+317 DNHYDHD

-338 GDGIGEIFRSLGATR
+338 GAGIGEIFRSLGATR
-353 IVNGGQSMNPST
+353 IVSGGQSMNPST

-391 VAEQVDSQTS
+391 VAEQVNSQTS
-401 KTVRVVGTHTVTEG
+401 KTVRVVETHTVTEG

-427 SDKNQTGMLQ
+427 SEKNQTGMSE
-437 ASQMVESGEITTAV
+437 ASQMVESGEVTTAV

-477 AETIVEA
+477 AENIVEA
-484 TNNLLK
+484 ATALLK
-490 EMIRKNMFSKWTEK
+490 KMIIDEHEIVTLISGEDSNEEETD
-504 EKEILLM
+504 EILAWINAEHEDLE
-511 KRGRYVEYYLLYD
+511 VEVHEGGQPLYPYYI
-524 RGTKFGLNSGG
+524 GI
-535 NSEAILMSMPPTA
+535 E
-548 EWE
+548 

>member
-7 VAKETLDAK
+7 VVKETLDAK

-163 LLPLAEIARE
+163 LLPLVEIARE

-220 PEVVTASVD
+220 PEVVTASLD

-427 SDKNQTGMLQ
+427 SEKNQTGMLQ

-490 EMIRKNMFSKWTEK
+490 EMISDEHEIVTLVSGEDSNKK
-504 EKEILLM
+504 ETDEIVAWVNAEYEELE
-511 KRGRYVEYYLLYD
+511 VEVHEGGQPLYPYYI
-524 RGTKFGLNSGG
+524 GI
-535 NSEAILMSMPPTA
+535 E
-548 EWE
+548 

>member
-1 MGTIAV
+1 MAL
-7 VAKETLDAK
+7 ETLDPK
-16 NLASLMYC
+16 NLANLMHC
-24 FRDSLQEHKESLNS
+24 FRDALQDHKESLNS

-61 SEIESLEENLEL
+61 SEINSLEENAEL
-73 ENIIDAIS
+73 ENIMEAIS

-102 FVSKIKNASR
+102 FVSEIKSASR
-112 KTIDANLFS
+112 ETIDANLFS
-121 EALSEAASA
+121 EALSAAAAA

-148 ETAEAAEKAASEKLS
+148 ETAEAAEKAVSEKSS
-163 LLPLAEIARE
+163 LLPVAEIARE

-198 GSGFLLMLDSLLHII
+198 GSGFLLMMDSLLHVI

-220 PEVVTASVD
+220 PEAVTVSVD
-229 SLILDVHDET
+229 ALILDVHDET
-239 SNSGTRYE
+239 SNNGTRYE
-247 VMYFLDAPDDLIPDF
+247 VMYFLEAPDDSIPDF

-297 GISIGKP
+297 GISVGRP
-304 YEIRV
+304 YDIRV
-309 TDLFEEIA
+309 TDLFEEVA
-317 GNYHDHD
+317 ENHHDHE

-353 IVNGGQSMNPST
+353 IVHGGQSMNPST

-401 KTVRVVGTHTVTEG
+401 KTVRVVETHTVTEG

-427 SDKNQTGMLQ
+427 SEKNQTGMSQ
-437 ASQMVESGEITTAV
+437 ASQTVESGEITTAV
-451 RNSTSEIGEIKKGNF
+451 RESTSEIGEIKKGDF
-466 LGLQKGKVTVV
+466 LGLQKGKVTVI
-477 AETIVEA
+477 AATIVEA

-490 EMIRKNMFSKWTEK
+490 EMISNEHEIVTLVAGEDSNEK
-504 EKEILLM
+504 ETDEIVAWVNAEYEELE
-511 KRGRYVEYYLLYD
+511 VEVHEGGQPLYPYYI
-524 RGTKFGLNSGG
+524 GI
-535 NSEAILMSMPPTA
+535 E
-548 EWE
+548 

>member
-1 MGTIAV
+1 MTTIAV
-7 VAKETLDAK
+7 VVKKILDAK

-24 FRDSLQEHKESLNS
+24 FRDALQEHKESLNS

-50 SNMAATLNSVV
+50 SNMAATLNAVV
-61 SEIESLEENLEL
+61 SEIESLEENIEM
-73 ENIIDAIS
+73 EKIINAIS

-102 FVSKIKNASR
+102 FVAKIKTAGLE
-112 KTIDANLFS
+112 TIDAGLFS
-121 EALSEAASA
+121 EALSESASA

-148 ETAEAAEKAASEKLS
+148 EAAEATEKAVPSKCDLLS
-163 LLPLAEIARE
+163 LGEIARE
-173 AAKRSLDSTPELL
+173 AAKNSLDSTPELL

-198 GSGFLLMLDSLLHII
+198 GSGFLLMLDSLLHVI
-213 DDRPMPE
+213 DGRPMPE
-220 PEVVTASVD
+220 PEVVTVSVD
-229 SLILDVHDET
+229 SLVLDVHDDM
-239 SNSGTRYE
+239 SSSATRYE
-247 VMYFLDAPDDLIPDF
+247 VMYFLEAPDDLIPDF

-297 GISIGKP
+297 GISVGKP

-317 GNYHDHD
+317 DNHYDHD

-338 GDGIGEIFRSLGATR
+338 GAGIGEIFRSLGATR
-353 IVNGGQSMNPST
+353 IVSGGQSMNPST

-391 VAEQVDSQTS
+391 VAEQVNSQTS
-401 KTVRVVGTHTVTEG
+401 KTVRVVETHTITEG

-427 SDKNQTGMLQ
+427 SEKNQTGMSE
-437 ASQMVESGEITTAV
+437 ASQIVESGEVTTAV
-451 RNSTSEIGEIKKGNF
+451 RDSISEVGEIKKGNF

-477 AETIVEA
+477 AENIVEA
-484 TNNLLK
+484 ATALLK
-490 EMIRKNMFSKWTEK
+490 KMIIDEHEIVTLISGEDSNEEETD
-504 EKEILLM
+504 EILAWINAEHEDLE
-511 KRGRYVEYYLLYD
+511 VEVHEGGQPLYPYYI
-524 RGTKFGLNSGG
+524 GI
-535 NSEAILMSMPPTA
+535 E
-548 EWE
+548 

>member
-1 MGTIAV
+1 VTTIAV
-7 VAKETLDAK
+7 VVKKILDAK

-24 FRDSLQEHKESLNS
+24 FRDALQEHKESLNS

-50 SNMAATLNSVV
+50 SNMAATLNAVV
-61 SEIESLEENLEL
+61 SEIESLEENIEM
-73 ENIIDAIS
+73 EKIINAIS

-102 FVSKIKNASR
+102 FVAKIKTAGLE
-112 KTIDANLFS
+112 TIDAGLFS
-121 EALSEAASA
+121 EALSESASA

-148 ETAEAAEKAASEKLS
+148 EAAEATEKAVPSKCDLLS
-163 LLPLAEIARE
+163 LGEIARE
-173 AAKRSLDSTPELL
+173 AAKHSLDSTPELL

-198 GSGFLLMLDSLLHII
+198 GSGFLLMLDSLLHVI
-213 DDRPMPE
+213 DGRPMPE
-220 PEVVTASVD
+220 PEVVTVSVD
-229 SLILDVHDET
+229 SLVLDVHDDM
-239 SNSGTRYE
+239 SSSATRYE
-247 VMYFLDAPDDLIPDF
+247 VMYFLEAPDELIPDF

-297 GISIGKP
+297 GISVGKP

-317 GNYHDHD
+317 DNHYDHD

-338 GDGIGEIFRSLGATR
+338 GAGIGEIFRSLGATR
-353 IVNGGQSMNPST
+353 IVSGGQSMNPST

-391 VAEQVDSQTS
+391 VAEQVNSQTS
-401 KTVRVVGTHTVTEG
+401 KTVRVVETHTVTEG

-427 SDKNQTGMLQ
+427 SEKNQTGMSE
-437 ASQMVESGEITTAV
+437 ASQMVESGEVTTAV
-451 RNSTSEIGEIKKGNF
+451 RDSTSEIGEIKKGNF

-477 AETIVEA
+477 AENIVEA
-484 TNNLLK
+484 ATALLK
-490 EMIRKNMFSKWTEK
+490 KMIIDEHEIVTLISGEDSNEEETD
-504 EKEILLM
+504 EILAWINAEHEDLE
-511 KRGRYVEYYLLYD
+511 VEVHEGGQPLYPYYI
-524 RGTKFGLNSGG
+524 GI
-535 NSEAILMSMPPTA
+535 E
-548 EWE
+548 

>member
-451 RNSTSEIGEIKKGNF
+451 RDSTSEIGEIKKGNF

-490 EMIRKNMFSKWTEK
+490 EMISDEHEIVTLVSGEDSNKK
-504 EKEILLM
+504 ETDEI
-511 KRGRYVEYYLLYD
+511 VAWV
-524 RGTKFGLNSGG
+524 
-535 NSEAILMSMPPTA
+535 NSEYEELEVEVHEGGQPLYPYYIGI
-548 EWE
+548 E

>member
-1 MGTIAV
+1 MAL
-7 VAKETLDAK
+7 ETLDPK
-16 NLASLMYC
+16 NLANLMHC
-24 FRDSLQEHKESLNS
+24 FRDALQDHKENLNS

-61 SEIESLEENLEL
+61 SEINSLEENAEL
-73 ENIIDAIS
+73 ENIIEAIS

-102 FVSKIKNASR
+102 FVSEIKSASR
-112 KTIDANLFS
+112 ETIDANLFS
-121 EALSEAASA
+121 EALSAAAAA

-148 ETAEAAEKAASEKLS
+148 ETAEAAEKAVSEESS
-163 LLPLAEIARE
+163 LLPVAEIARE

-198 GSGFLLMLDSLLHII
+198 GSGFLLMMDSLLHVI

-220 PEVVTASVD
+220 PEAVTVSVD
-229 SLILDVHDET
+229 ALILDVHDET
-239 SNSGTRYE
+239 SNNGTRYE
-247 VMYFLDAPDDLIPDF
+247 VMYFLEAPDDSMPDF

-297 GISIGKP
+297 GISVGRP
-304 YEIRV
+304 YDIRV
-309 TDLFEEIA
+309 TDLFEEVA
-317 GNYHDHD
+317 ENHHDHE

-353 IVNGGQSMNPST
+353 IVHGGQSMNPST

-401 KTVRVVGTHTVTEG
+401 KTVRVVETHTVTEG

-427 SDKNQTGMLQ
+427 SEKNQTGMSQ
-437 ASQMVESGEITTAV
+437 ASQTVESGEITTAV
-451 RNSTSEIGEIKKGNF
+451 RESTSEIGEIKKGDF
-466 LGLQKGKVTVV
+466 LGLQKGKVTVI
-477 AETIVEA
+477 AATIVEA

-490 EMIRKNMFSKWTEK
+490 EMISNEHEIVTLVAGEDSNEK
-504 EKEILLM
+504 ETDEIVAWVNTEYEELE
-511 KRGRYVEYYLLYD
+511 VEVHKGGQPLYPYYI
-524 RGTKFGLNSGG
+524 GI
-535 NSEAILMSMPPTA
+535 E
-548 EWE
+548 

>member
-247 VMYFLDAPDDLIPDF
+247 VMYFLDAPDDLIPNF

-378 HVIILPNNSNIVA
+378 HVIILPNNSNIVT
-391 VAEQVDSQTS
+391 VAEPVDSQTS

-427 SDKNQTGMLQ
+427 SEKNQTGMLQ

-451 RNSTSEIGEIKKGNF
+451 RDSTSEIGEIKKGNF

-490 EMIRKNMFSKWTEK
+490 EMISDEHEIVTLVSGEDSNKK
-504 EKEILLM
+504 ETDEI
-511 KRGRYVEYYLLYD
+511 VAWV
-524 RGTKFGLNSGG
+524 
-535 NSEAILMSMPPTA
+535 NSEYEELEVEVHEGGQPLYPYYIGI
-548 EWE
+548 E

>member
-1 MGTIAV
+1 MATIAV
-7 VAKETLDAK
+7 VAIENLDAN
-16 NLASLMYC
+16 NLAKLMYC
-24 FRDSLQEHKESLNS
+24 FRDALQEHKESLNS

-50 SNMAATLNSVV
+50 SNMTATLNSVV
-61 SEIESLEENLEL
+61 SEIESLEDPEF
-73 ENIIDAIS
+73 ENIIEAIS

-102 FVSKIKNASR
+102 FVSEIKNASK
-112 KTIDANLFS
+112 KTIDASLFS
-121 EALSEAASA
+121 DALRAAASA

-148 ETAEAAEKAASEKLS
+148 ETAEAAEKS
-163 LLPLAEIARE
+163 LLEHSNLLLVAETARE
-173 AAKRSLDSTPELL
+173 AAKRSLDSTPDLL

-198 GSGFLLMLDSLLHII
+198 GSGFLLMLDSLLHVI

-220 PEVVTASVD
+220 PEIVKASVD
-229 SLILDVHDET
+229 SLILDIHDDT
-239 SNSGTRYE
+239 TNSGTRYE
-247 VMYFLDAPDDLIPDF
+247 VMYFLDAPDDLIPGF

-304 YEIRV
+304 HDIRV

-317 GNYHDHD
+317 ENHHEQDH
-324 IADPVGCS
+324 ADPIGCS
-332 VIAVAN
+332 VIAVSN
-338 GDGIGEIFRSLGATR
+338 GDGIGDIFRSLGATR
-353 IVNGGQSMNPST
+353 VVNGGQSMNPST
-365 ADLLEAA
+365 ADLLDAVEAI
-372 EATASE
+372 ASE

-401 KTVRVVGTHTVTEG
+401 KTIRVVETHTVTEG
-415 FASLLGYDPEAT
+415 FASLLGYDPEGT
-427 SDKNQTGMLQ
+427 SDKNQTDMTQ
-437 ASQMVESGEITTAV
+437 FSQMVESGEITTAV
-451 RNSTSEIGEIKKGNF
+451 RESASDVGQIKKGDF
-466 LGLQKGKVTVV
+466 LGLRKGKVTVI

-484 TNNLLK
+484 TRNLLK
-490 EMIRKNMFSKWTEK
+490 EMISDDHEIIPLVAGRDSNKK
-504 EKEILLM
+504 ETDEVVAWVSNEYEALE
-511 KRGRYVEYYLLYD
+511 VEVHEGGQPLYQYYI
-524 RGTKFGLNSGG
+524 GI
-535 NSEAILMSMPPTA
+535 E
-548 EWE
+548 

>member
-1 MGTIAV
+1 MATIAV
-7 VAKETLDAK
+7 VAIENLDAN
-16 NLASLMYC
+16 NLAKLMYC
-24 FRDSLQEHKESLNS
+24 FRDALQEHKESLNS

-50 SNMAATLNSVV
+50 SNMTATLNSVV
-61 SEIESLEENLEL
+61 SEIESLEDPEF
-73 ENIIDAIS
+73 ENIIEAIS

-102 FVSKIKNASR
+102 FVSEIKNASK

-121 EALSEAASA
+121 DALRAAASA

-148 ETAEAAEKAASEKLS
+148 ETAEAAEKS
-163 LLPLAEIARE
+163 LLEHSNLLLVAETARE
-173 AAKRSLDSTPELL
+173 AAKRSLDSTPDLL

-198 GSGFLLMLDSLLHII
+198 GSGFLLMLDSLLHVI

-220 PEVVTASVD
+220 PEIVKASVD
-229 SLILDVHDET
+229 SLILDIHDDT
-239 SNSGTRYE
+239 TNSGTRYE
-247 VMYFLDAPDDLIPDF
+247 VMYFLDAPDDLIPGF

-304 YEIRV
+304 HDIRV

-317 GNYHDHD
+317 ENHHEQDH
-324 IADPVGCS
+324 ADPIGCS
-332 VIAVAN
+332 VIAVSN
-338 GDGIGEIFRSLGATR
+338 GDGIGDIFRSLGATR
-353 IVNGGQSMNPST
+353 VVNGGQSMNPST
-365 ADLLEAA
+365 ADLLDAVEAI
-372 EATASE
+372 ASE

-401 KTVRVVGTHTVTEG
+401 KTIRVVETHTVTEG
-415 FASLLGYDPEAT
+415 FASLLGYDPEGT
-427 SDKNQTGMLQ
+427 SDKNQTDMTQ
-437 ASQMVESGEITTAV
+437 FSQMVESGEITTAV
-451 RNSTSEIGEIKKGNF
+451 RESASDVGQIKKGDF
-466 LGLQKGKVTVV
+466 LGLRKGKVTVI

-484 TNNLLK
+484 TRNLLK
-490 EMIRKNMFSKWTEK
+490 EMISDDHEIITLVAGRDSNKK
-504 EKEILLM
+504 ETDEVVAWVSNEYEALE
-511 KRGRYVEYYLLYD
+511 VEVHEGGQPLYQYYI
-524 RGTKFGLNSGG
+524 GI
-535 NSEAILMSMPPTA
+535 E
-548 EWE
+548 

>member
-1 MGTIAV
+1 VGTIAV
-7 VAKETLDAK
+7 VAIENLDANNIAK
-16 NLASLMYC
+16 LMYC
-24 FRDSLQEHKESLNS
+24 FRDALQEHKESLNS

-50 SNMAATLNSVV
+50 SNMTATLNSVV
-61 SEIESLEENLEL
+61 SEIESLEDPEF
-73 ENIIDAIS
+73 ENIIEAIS

-102 FVSKIKNASR
+102 FVSEIKNASK
-112 KTIDANLFS
+112 KTIDASLFS
-121 EALSEAASA
+121 DALRAAASA

-148 ETAEAAEKAASEKLS
+148 ETAEAAEKS
-163 LLPLAEIARE
+163 LLEHSNLLMVAETARE
-173 AAKRSLDSTPELL
+173 AAKRSLDSTPDLL

-198 GSGFLLMLDSLLHII
+198 GSGFLLMLDSLLHVI

-220 PEVVTASVD
+220 PEIVKASVD
-229 SLILDVHDET
+229 SLILDIHDDT
-239 SNSGTRYE
+239 TNSGTRYE
-247 VMYFLDAPDDLIPDF
+247 VMYFLDAPDDLIPGF

-304 YEIRV
+304 HDIRV

-317 GNYHDHD
+317 ENHHEQDH
-324 IADPVGCS
+324 ADPIGCS
-332 VIAVAN
+332 VIAVSN
-338 GDGIGEIFRSLGATR
+338 GDGIGDIFRSLGATR
-353 IVNGGQSMNPST
+353 VVNGGQSMNPST
-365 ADLLEAA
+365 ADLLEAV
-372 EATASE
+372 EAIASE

-401 KTVRVVGTHTVTEG
+401 KTIRVVETHTVTEG
-415 FASLLGYDPEAT
+415 FASLLGYDPEGT
-427 SDKNQTGMLQ
+427 SDKNQTDMTQ
-437 ASQMVESGEITTAV
+437 FSQMVESGEITTAV
-451 RNSTSEIGEIKKGNF
+451 RESASDVGQIKKGDF
-466 LGLQKGKVTVV
+466 LGLRKGKVTVI

-484 TNNLLK
+484 TRNLLK
-490 EMIRKNMFSKWTEK
+490 EMISDDHEIITLVAGRDSNKK
-504 EKEILLM
+504 ETDEVVAWVSNEYEALE
-511 KRGRYVEYYLLYD
+511 VEVHEGGQPLYQYYI
-524 RGTKFGLNSGG
+524 GI
-535 NSEAILMSMPPTA
+535 E
-548 EWE
+548 

>member
-7 VAKETLDAK
+7 VVKETLDAK

-490 EMIRKNMFSKWTEK
+490 EMISDEHEIVTLVSGEDSNKK
-504 EKEILLM
+504 ETDEIVAWVNAEYEELE
-511 KRGRYVEYYLLYD
+511 VEVHEGGQPLYPYYI
-524 RGTKFGLNSGG
+524 GI
-535 NSEAILMSMPPTA
+535 E
-548 EWE
+548 

>member
-1 MGTIAV
+1 MAL
-7 VAKETLDAK
+7 ETLDSK
-16 NLASLMYC
+16 NLANLMYC
-24 FRDSLQEHKESLNS
+24 FRDALQDHKESLNS

-50 SNMAATLNSVV
+50 SNMVATLNSVV
-61 SEIESLEENLEL
+61 SEIESLEENPEL
-73 ENIIDAIS
+73 ENIIEAIS

-89 GNSGVII
+89 GNSGVIV

-102 FVSKIKNASR
+102 FVSEIKSASR

-121 EALSEAASA
+121 EALSAASSA

-148 ETAEAAEKAASEKLS
+148 ETAEAAEKATSEES
-163 LLPLAEIARE
+163 DLLPVAEIARE
-173 AAKRSLDSTPELL
+173 AAKHSLDSTPELL

-198 GSGFLLMLDSLLHII
+198 GSGFLLMMDSLLHVI

-220 PEVVTASVD
+220 PEVVTVSVD

-247 VMYFLDAPDDLIPDF
+247 VMYFLEAPDDLIPDF

-297 GISIGKP
+297 GISVGKP

-309 TDLFEEIA
+309 TDLFEEVA
-317 GNYHDHD
+317 ENHHDHD
-324 IADPVGCS
+324 VADPVGCS

-353 IVNGGQSMNPST
+353 IVKGGQSMNPST

-391 VAEQVDSQTS
+391 VAEQVDLQTS

-427 SDKNQTGMLQ
+427 SDKNQTGMSQ

-451 RNSTSEIGEIKKGNF
+451 RESTTEIGEIKKGDF
-466 LGLQKGKVTVV
+466 LGLQKGKVTVI

-484 TNNLLK
+484 TKNLLK
-490 EMIRKNMFSKWTEK
+490 EMISDEHEIVTLVTGEDSNQK
-504 EKEILLM
+504 ETDEITAWVDAE
-511 KRGRYVEYYLLYD
+511 YEVIEVEVHAGGQPLYPYYI
-524 RGTKFGLNSGG
+524 GI
-535 NSEAILMSMPPTA
+535 E
-548 EWE
+548 

>member
-7 VAKETLDAK
+7 VVKETLDAK

-427 SDKNQTGMLQ
+427 SEKNQTGMLQ
-437 ASQMVESGEITTAV
+437 ASQMVKSGEITTAV
-451 RNSTSEIGEIKKGNF
+451 RDSTSEIGEIKKGNF

-490 EMIRKNMFSKWTEK
+490 EMISDEHEIVTLVSGEDSNKK
-504 EKEILLM
+504 ETDEIVAWVNAEYEELE
-511 KRGRYVEYYLLYD
+511 VEVHEGGQPLYPYYI
-524 RGTKFGLNSGG
+524 GI
-535 NSEAILMSMPPTA
+535 E
-548 EWE
+548 

>member
-284 HVHTNNIGAAVEA
+284 HVHTNNIGAGVEA

-490 EMIRKNMFSKWTEK
+490 EMISDEHEIVTLVSGEDSNKK
-504 EKEILLM
+504 ETDEIVAWVNAEYEELE
-511 KRGRYVEYYLLYD
+511 VEVHEGGQPLYPYYI
-524 RGTKFGLNSGG
+524 GI
-535 NSEAILMSMPPTA
+535 E
-548 EWE
+548 